1 MESLLIEDKQAAGG
15 AVRVLTMNRP
25 EKLNALNHALSQG
38 LYDALWA
45 AEADEAVAAVVLT
58 GAGRAFCAGA
68 DIAEFSSLVPE
79 DPRAVTGRA
88 DLTMGL
94 HLAFSKLSKPVIA
107 AVRGYAMGG
116 GCGLALACDLVVA
129 SETAKFGYPEVKRGI
144 VGAVV
149 TPNLIRQVGRKA
161 AFELLA
167 LGEPVGADKALALGM
182 INRVVPDDRLGDEA
196 LAIATTIA
204 GMSRDAMAAT
214 KRLFHRV
221 ADISLEQGLQ
231 VGRDT
236 NVMMR
241 GFKKSGVGLAGQTNP
256 KPAHK

>member
-1 MESLLIEDKQAAGG
+1 MELLLIEDKPADGG
-15 AVRVLTMNRP
+15 VVRVLTMNRP
-25 EKLNALNHALSQG
+25 DKLNALNHALSQG
-38 LYDALWA
+38 LHDTLWA
-45 AEADEAVAAVVLT
+45 AEADDAVAAVILT

-68 DIAEFSSLVPE
+68 DISEFSSLVPE
-79 DPRAVTGRA
+79 DPKAVTTRA
-88 DLTMGL
+88 DLTMNL
-94 HLAFSKLSKPVIA
+94 HLAFGKLSKPVIA

-116 GCGLALACDLVVA
+116 GCGLALACDLVIA

-167 LGEPVGADKALALGM
+167 LGEPVGAERALALGM
-182 INRVVPDDRLGDEA
+182 VNRVVPDDGLSDAA
-196 LAIATTIA
+196 LAVATTVA

-221 ADISLEQGLQ
+221 ADVSLEQGLQ
-231 VGRDT
+231 AGRDT

-241 GFKKSGVGLAGQTNP
+241 GFRKS
-256 KPAHK
+256 AHK

>member
-1 MESLLIEDKQAAGG
+1 MEPLLIEDKPAGDG
-15 AVRVLTMNRP
+15 VVRILMMNRP
-25 EKLNALNHALSQG
+25 DKLNALNHALSLG
-38 LYDALWA
+38 LHDALWA
-45 AEADEAVAAVVLT
+45 AEADDTVAAVILT

-79 DPRAVTGRA
+79 APKAVTKRA
-88 DLTMGL
+88 DLTVNL
-94 HLAFSKLSKPVIA
+94 HMAFSKLSKPVLA

-149 TPNLIRQVGRKA
+149 TPNLIRQIGRKA

-167 LGEPVGADKALALGM
+167 LGEPIGADRALALGM
-182 INRVVPDDRLGDEA
+182 INRVVPDDQLADA
-196 LAIATTIA
+196 TLAIATTIA

-221 ADISLEQGLQ
+221 ADLPLEQGLQ
-231 VGRDT
+231 AGRDT

-241 GFKKSGVGLAGQTNP
+241 GFRRSEANNP

>member
-1 MESLLIEDKQAAGG
+1 MEPLLIEDRPAAGG

-25 EKLNALNHALSQG
+25 DKLNALNHALSQA

-45 AEADEAVAAVVLT
+45 ADTDDAVAAIVLI

-68 DIAEFSSLVPE
+68 DIAEFSALVPE
-79 DPRAVTGRA
+79 HPKAVSARA

-94 HLAFSKLSKPVIA
+94 HLAVSKLSKPVIA

-116 GCGLALACDLVVA
+116 GCGLALACDLVIA
-129 SETAKFGYPEVKRGI
+129 SDSAKFGYPEVKRGI

-149 TPNLIRQVGRKA
+149 MPNLIRQVGRKA
-161 AFELLA
+161 AFELVA
-167 LGEPVGADKALALGM
+167 LGEPIGADRALTLGM
-182 INRVVPDDRLGDEA
+182 INRVVPDDRLSDEA

-204 GMSRDAMAAT
+204 SMSRDAMAAT

-221 ADISLEQGLQ
+221 ADLPLEQGLQ
-231 VGRDT
+231 AGRDT

-241 GFKKSGVGLAGQTNP
+241 AFKSK
-256 KPAHK
+256 AHK